1 MLGRLGRAYWF
12 LTLVLVA
19 VALAVA
25 GSAGPAVATGSARP
39 AATAGRDAGGAQLVR
54 VVIGH
59 SNDAPTWAPL
69 WLANEAGILRQQGLD
84 AEVRSVGP
92 GAVSI
97 AALTRGD
104 VQVLFTGGP
113 GAVAGALDG
122 ADVVIFG
129 GYLDRMPFHLVARP
143 DVASVA
149 GLRGQAA
156 AVNAFGGASDWV
168 MRYVLQQ
175 AGLAPERDVALLAL
189 GTDAERLAGL
199 RDGTIAATILAPP
212 WHVRAEREG
221 LRVLLDTATL
231 PVRYSQSVMV
241 AERAYVAAQPE
252 VLGALARSITE
263 ALRLYK
269 DEPARA
275 LPVLGAHLNMQ
286 DAELLQA
293 TWEYY
298 ASAFSDDLEPRGL
311 EIILQDA
318 LQERPE
324 RAGTCVEDL
333 LDLRFVRAVD
343 AGNE

>member
-1 MLGRLGRAYWF
+1 MNRTSSRIHWGSA
-12 LTLVLVA
+12 LVA
-19 VALAVA
+19 LVVVALGIAV
-25 GSAGPAVATGSARP
+25 GAGPAAVVAQEAS
-39 AATAGRDAGGAQLVR
+39 GGAQLTR

-69 WLANEAGILRQQGLD
+69 WLADEAGILRQLGLD

-122 ADVVIFG
+122 ADVAIFG
-129 GYLDRMPFHLVARP
+129 GYLDRMPFHLVTRP
-143 DVASVA
+143 DVASVTA
-149 GLRGQAA
+149 LRGQAA

-175 AGLAPERDVALLAL
+175 AGLEPERDVALLAL

-241 AERAYVAAQPE
+241 AERPYLAAQPD
-252 VLGALARSITE
+252 VIAALVE
-263 ALRLYK
+263 ATAEAVALYK
-269 DEPARA
+269 QDPARA
-275 LPVLGAHLNMQ
+275 LPVLAAHLNMQ
-286 DAELLQA
+286 DRELVQA

-298 ASAFSDDLEPRGL
+298 ANAFSDDLEPRGL
-311 EIILQDA
+311 EIILEAA
-318 LQERPE
+318 LAQRPE
-324 RAGTCVEDL
+324 RAGTTVEDL
-333 LDLRFVRAVD
+333 LDPRFVRTAD
-343 AGNE
+343 AGSE

>member
-1 MLGRLGRAYWF
+1 MP
-12 LTLVLVA
+12 TLSPRTFQALLATLLLVA
-19 VALAVA
+19 RFGAPAPA
-25 GSAGPAVATGSARP
+25 GASNPP
-39 AATAGRDAGGAQLVR
+39 AAGAQLTHL
-54 VVIGH
+54 VIGH

-69 WLANEAGILRQQGLD
+69 WLADAAGILRQHGLD

-97 AALTRGD
+97 AALARGD

-129 GYLDRMPFHLVARP
+129 GYLDRMPFHVVTRP
-143 DVASVA
+143 DVARVED
-149 GLRGQAA
+149 LRGQAV

-175 AGLAPERDVALLAL
+175 AGLEPDRDVTLLAL

-231 PVRYSQSVMV
+231 PVRYSQSVLV
-241 AERAYVAAQPE
+241 AERPYVAAHPD
-252 VLGALARSITE
+252 VIAALVQATAE
-263 ALRLYK
+263 AVQLYK
-269 DEPARA
+269 QDPARA
-275 LPVLGAHLNMQ
+275 MPLLAAHLNLQ
-286 DAELLQA
+286 DPELLHA

-298 ASAFSDDLEPRGL
+298 ANAFSDDMEPRGL
-311 EIILQDA
+311 EIILDDA
-318 LQERPE
+318 LRQHPE
-324 RAGTCVEDL
+324 RAGTRVDDL
-333 LDLRFVRAVD
+333 LDLRFVRA
-343 AGNE
+343 AGVSGE